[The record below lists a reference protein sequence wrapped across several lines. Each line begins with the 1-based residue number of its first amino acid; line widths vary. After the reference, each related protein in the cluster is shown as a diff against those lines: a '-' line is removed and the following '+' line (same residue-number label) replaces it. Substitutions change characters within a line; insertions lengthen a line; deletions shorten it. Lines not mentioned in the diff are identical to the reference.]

1 MAHCLGM
8 SQNDISTTRRAIASL
23 GPTKHLRRYD
33 ATLRSRLAELV
44 RAHPEHSV
52 ASLARELDMAPA
64 TLQRIVASAAVPI
77 VPVRVV
83 RAKRPR
89 TRMLPAETA
98 PLIVR
103 GPFGLLVEGL
113 DLSGVADLI
122 RALS

>member
-1 MAHCLGM
+1 M
-8 SQNDISTTRRAIASL
+8 
-23 GPTKHLRRYD
+23 
-33 ATLRSRLAELV
+33 
-44 RAHPEHSV
+44 

-83 RAKRPR
+83 RTVRPR
-89 TRMLPAETA
+89 TMRPPAATS
-98 PLIVR
+98 PLVVR
-103 GPFGLLVEGL
+103 GPFGLVVEGL

>member
-1 MAHCLGM
+1 M
-8 SQNDISTTRRAIASL
+8 
-23 GPTKHLRRYD
+23 
-33 ATLRSRLAELV
+33 
-44 RAHPEHSV
+44 

>member
-33 ATLRSRLAELV
+33 ATLRSSLAELV

-83 RAKRPR
+83 RAMRPR
-89 TRMLPAETA
+89 TMMLPAETA

-103 GPFGLLVEGL
+103 GPFGLVVEGL
-113 DLSGVADLI
+113 NLSGVADLI
-122 RALS
+122 RALA